1 MIKGNRSL
9 FIIFALFSTFI
20 LFLGLYFL
28 VEKDNKGVT
37 NRSDA
42 TEIYAN
48 LHFYIR
54 CSDTYYNPSYSDPTI
69 TGENGTEYNP
79 YSSFP
84 TVSITAK
91 CSEDLYMNGTY
102 MGDNNGSHTITYS
115 ITNGTTIVIR
125 AYRMTVFNI
134 GTFNISLSVNNSN
147 ENSYCLYEGL
157 GDSSDSTSQS
167 LGGGGRTVDLYYY
180 LNYRPDYWKGYF
192 NLNDGSDD
200 DFASITQTNYRY
212 WDLPLENPTREGY
225 IFDGWW
231 TEESGGSEITST
243 TLFQNST
250 SQTVYA
256 HWIKNYNYKVREDVS
271 GNGNTSP
278 YIISVT
284 NPNNN
289 YPFVLNSS
297 GYYES
302 TNKGV
307 NNSYSLCKVTFY
319 VHEKGNVS
327 FSVINY
333 AEKNYDFGI
342 FSNLNTTLAPT
353 YDADTTNVYKSFKGS
368 SSSGTQT
375 VTYSNVST
383 GYHYIYVKFRKDS
396 SQSQNNDSL
405 KFKFSSSGYTNY
417 SNAGVSN
424 IYPFT
429 LNSDGYYESTN
440 KGVNYSYAMC
450 KVSFYVP
457 KTMNLNFS
465 IINYA
470 ESNYDFGIFSN
481 LDTALVSSGED
492 TKNVFKSF
500 KGSSSSSVQTLTY
513 TNVSAG
519 THYIHVKFIKD
530 VSNSSYND
538 SVKFKLNEETSTT
551 IYSYDSN
558 IYKSN
563 PSKTGYTFDG
573 WTATNLDTTTA
584 RRGTSSSTVTTTWT
598 SGSTKVTS
606 TYFKNLNSDMGTVT
620 LTANWTAN
628 GYTLTAD
635 VNEPNTGTFL
645 NKVSWTLP
653 SGWSSSSDKSY
664 ATKTVKYDSQYGTL
678 PTPSREGYTFDGWY
692 TASSGGNK
700 ISSSNNNDVM
710 NSTSGKT
717 IYAHWTAKS
726 YKITF
731 NQNSGSGGSSSTTVT
746 YDKAMPNITI
756 PKRTGYSFVGY
767 YDSPQTDYG
776 DTGGG
781 TQYYKS
787 DGTSA
792 RNWDKATD
800 TTLYARWLPRDDYK
814 VDINILSPTGEQDY
828 KSGTMTQAYG
838 STIKEGINDQGFD
851 NITYKESWTISKIT
865 PTPGYVLTSVSAN
878 AGTLVDN
885 GDGTYTFTA
894 NFTSDPNGSWDA
906 VITIQM
912 GDTWTNYAQEPAVKR
927 KIEVN
932 GTTVEARE
940 ISKPEHLAWISNQ
953 GLTKSVGEYF
963 IQTKSID
970 MSGHYWYPIGAN
982 GRVFNGYYNGQGY
995 AIMNIETSPNM
1006 VTESGL
1012 FGYLQG
1018 GTVENVTML
1027 NAKIQGGI
1035 DSGGI
1040 AGVNNGGVIRNC
1052 YVEGD
1057 VTATNRGVSSTQY
1070 SIGGLV
1076 GYSTS
1081 GQIES
1086 SYYEGTISGT
1096 GNRYYGLLIGY
1107 GENSSIRDSIGKTTG
1122 NTAYYNNG
1130 VSVESSLYIT
1140 GANYVT
1146 KKYYEGTFANWV
1158 ITNGQPLPSGLT
1170 WIGNAGDK
1178 VTNISQITACG
1189 YSKV

>member
-1 MIKGNRSL
+1 MKTKNNKLIL
-9 FIIFALFSTFI
+9 FIIISTLLLMISGSLILVNSSIAPTFAGNMYLSAEVAEGKGTFSVYYHDGDYSENNTLI
-20 LFLGLYFL
+20 
-28 VEKDNKGVT
+28 
-37 NRSDA
+37 A
-42 TEIYAN
+42 TEDSGAQVDKDVDPGASADTVYVTCTATPATGYHLNYIYVEGKTD
-48 LHFYIR
+48 
-54 CSDTYYNPSYSDPTI
+54 STT
-69 TGENGTEYNP
+69 TNP
-79 YSSFP
+79 YEFSDYIKHWFDTTTKHRVCKAYFAINNYQVSF
-84 TVSITAK
+84 
-91 CSEDLYMNGTY
+91 N
-102 MGDNNGSHTITYS
+102 
-115 ITNGTTIVIR
+115 
-125 AYRMTVFNI
+125 
-134 GTFNISLSVNNSN
+134 
-147 ENSYCLYEGL
+147 
-157 GDSSDSTSQS
+157 
-167 LGGGGRTVDLYYY
+167 
-180 LNYRPDYWKGYF
+180 
-192 NLNDGSDD
+192 
-200 DFASITQTNYRY
+200 
-212 WDLPLENPTREGY
+212 
-225 IFDGWW
+225 
-231 TEESGGSEITST
+231 
-243 TLFQNST
+243 
-250 SQTVYA
+250 
-256 HWIKNYNYKVREDVS
+256 
-271 GNGNTSP
+271 GNGNTSGSMSNQSFT
-278 YIISVT
+278 YDQAQNLTANGYSKIGYSFAGWSTSANGSVE
-284 NPNNN
+284 
-289 YPFVLNSS
+289 YSNSQS
-297 GYYES
+297 VSNLTS
-302 TNKGV
+302 TN
-307 NNSYSLCKVTFY
+307 N
-319 VHEKGNVS
+319 
-327 FSVINY
+327 
-333 AEKNYDFGI
+333 
-342 FSNLNTTLAPT
+342 
-353 YDADTTNVYKSFKGS
+353 
-368 SSSGTQT
+368 
-375 VTYSNVST
+375 
-383 GYHYIYVKFRKDS
+383 
-396 SQSQNNDSL
+396 
-405 KFKFSSSGYTNY
+405 
-417 SNAGVSN
+417 
-424 IYPFT
+424 
-429 LNSDGYYESTN
+429 
-440 KGVNYSYAMC
+440 
-450 KVSFYVP
+450 
-457 KTMNLNFS
+457 
-465 IINYA
+465 
-470 ESNYDFGIFSN
+470 
-481 LDTALVSSGED
+481 
-492 TKNVFKSF
+492 
-500 KGSSSSSVQTLTY
+500 
-513 TNVSAG
+513 
-519 THYIHVKFIKD
+519 
-530 VSNSSYND
+530 
-538 SVKFKLNEETSTT
+538 
-551 IYSYDSN
+551 
-558 IYKSN
+558 
-563 PSKTGYTFDG
+563 
-573 WTATNLDTTTA
+573 
-584 RRGTSSSTVTTTWT
+584 
-598 SGSTKVTS
+598 
-606 TYFKNLNSDMGTVT
+606 GTVT
-620 LTANWTAN
+620 LYAVWTANTYTVTLDKQSGSGGSSSVTATYDSAMPEITPPERTGYSFKGYYTGTNGSGTKYYDNNGKSVQNWDKTSNTTLYANWEAN
-628 GYTLTAD
+628 GYTLTMDA
-635 VNEPNTGTFL
+635 NGGSIT
-645 NKVSWTLP
+645 
-653 SGWSSSSDKSY
+653 SSDVWTGSGTKV
-664 ATKTVKYDSQYGTL
+664 TKTVKYNDTYDTYVNDKGEVKVGYL
-678 PTPSREGYTFDGWY
+678 PTSSNISRTGYTFAGWW
-692 TASSGGNK
+692 TASSGGSQV
-700 ISSSNNNDVM
+700 SSSTKMD
-710 NSTSGKT
+710 STSGKT
-717 IYAHWTAKS
+717 IYAHWTANS

-746 YDKAMPNITI
+746 YDKAMPSITI

-912 GDTWTNYAQEPAVKR
+912 GDTWTNYAEEPTVKR

-940 ISKPEHLAWISNQ
+940 ISKPEHLAWISKML
-953 GLTKSVGEYF
+953 LTTSNGGYY
-963 IQTKSID
+963 IQTKTID

-995 AIMNIETSPNM
+995 AIMNVETSPNM

-1012 FGYLQG
+1012 FGYIQG

-1057 VTATNRGVSSTQY
+1057 IKATNRGMSSTQY

>member
-1 MIKGNRSL
+1 MINKIKRKFL
-9 FIIFALFSTFI
+9 IRLLI
-20 LFLGLYFL
+20 LIVVCFCFGTGLYLLKNNFL
-28 VEKDNKGVT
+28 LNNNIDEVE
-37 NRSDA
+37 A
-42 TEIYAN
+42 TEIYVN
-48 LHFYIR
+48 IEFRIECFSLKTNDFVIGNQIIGEDEKH
-54 CSDTYYNPSYSDPTI
+54 YNPDYTQDD
-69 TGENGTEYNP
+69 GYNLEENGTA
-79 YSSFP
+79 SP
-84 TVSITAK
+84 TATITAE
-91 CSEDLYMNGTY
+91 CSEELYIDGKDK
-102 MGDNNGSHTITYS
+102 GDNSGSQSEIIKLNDAS
-115 ITNGTTIVIR
+115 TTIQVKAR
-125 AYRMTVFNI
+125 RWSSFNI
-134 GTFNISLSVNNSN
+134 GTFKIVSISVSSIANSVK
-147 ENSYCLYEGL
+147 NSYC
-157 GDSSDSTSQS
+157 TSEYAS
-167 LGGGGRTVDLYYY
+167 GTHFPASYGGGNGTYDIKVGIRYKPKEYSAKFYNGSSLYDTISQK
-180 LNYRPDYWKGYF
+180 NY
-192 NLNDGSDD
+192 
-200 DFASITQTNYRY
+200 AY
-212 WDLPLENPTREGY
+212 WDFPT
-225 IFDGWW
+225 
-231 TEESGGSEITST
+231 
-243 TLFQNST
+243 N
-250 SQTVYA
+250 
-256 HWIKNYNYKVREDVS
+256 
-271 GNGNTSP
+271 
-278 YIISVT
+278 
-284 NPNNN
+284 
-289 YPFVLNSS
+289 
-297 GYYES
+297 
-302 TNKGV
+302 
-307 NNSYSLCKVTFY
+307 
-319 VHEKGNVS
+319 
-327 FSVINY
+327 
-333 AEKNYDFGI
+333 
-342 FSNLNTTLAPT
+342 
-353 YDADTTNVYKSFKGS
+353 
-368 SSSGTQT
+368 
-375 VTYSNVST
+375 
-383 GYHYIYVKFRKDS
+383 
-396 SQSQNNDSL
+396 
-405 KFKFSSSGYTNY
+405 
-417 SNAGVSN
+417 
-424 IYPFT
+424 
-429 LNSDGYYESTN
+429 
-440 KGVNYSYAMC
+440 
-450 KVSFYVP
+450 
-457 KTMNLNFS
+457 
-465 IINYA
+465 
-470 ESNYDFGIFSN
+470 
-481 LDTALVSSGED
+481 
-492 TKNVFKSF
+492 
-500 KGSSSSSVQTLTY
+500 
-513 TNVSAG
+513 
-519 THYIHVKFIKD
+519 
-530 VSNSSYND
+530 
-538 SVKFKLNEETSTT
+538 
-551 IYSYDSN
+551 
-558 IYKSN
+558 N
-563 PSKTGYTFDG
+563 PSKTGYTFDA
-573 WTATNLDTTTA
+573 WYQSDSLKL
-584 RRGTSSSTVTTTWT
+584 SSTTLVKLL
-598 SGSTKVTS
+598 SAPKV
-606 TYFKNLNSDMGTVT
+606 Y
-620 LTANWTAN
+620 AHWTAN
-628 GYTLTAD
+628 KYNVKFNGNGSTGGSMSNQSFTYDQSQKLSANKYSKTGYTFLGWATSANGNVVYKNEQEVLNLTSTN
-635 VNEPNTGTFL
+635 NETI
-645 NKVSWTLP
+645 TLYAKWEANGYQLIANANGGSMANL
-653 SGWSSSSDKSY
+653 SGWSGNS
-664 ATKTVKYDSQYGTL
+664 TRLEKTVDYDEAYGTL
-678 PTPSREGYTFDGWY
+678 PTPTRTGYTFDGWY
-692 TASSGGNK
+692 TASSGGNPVSTSTK
-700 ISSSNNNDVM
+700 MTSSSWNEGEKAN
-710 NSTSGKT
+710 
-717 IYAHWTAKS
+717 IYAHWTANS

-746 YDKAMPNITI
+746 YDKAMPSITI
-756 PKRTGYSFVGY
+756 PKRTGYSFEGY

-912 GDTWTNYAQEPAVKR
+912 GDTWTNYAEEPTVKR

-940 ISKPEHLAWISNQ
+940 ISKPEHLAWISKML
-953 GLTKSVGEYF
+953 LTTSNGGYY
-963 IQTKSID
+963 IQTKPID
-970 MSGHYWYPIGAN
+970 MSDHYWYPIGAN
-982 GRVFNGYYNGQGY
+982 GRAFTGYYNGQGY
-995 AIMNIETSPNM
+995 AIMNVETSPNM

-1012 FGYLQG
+1012 FGYIQG

-1057 VTATNRGVSSTQY
+1057 ITATNRGVSSTQY

>member
-1 MIKGNRSL
+1 MPTGYKFDGWYRSESNSPSTPKI
-9 FIIFALFSTFI
+9 FISSSQSAEFICDGKAYYVAKFSPIECTI
-20 LFLGLYFL
+20 EL
-28 VEKDNKGVT
+28 NKQNGSGGSSSVT
-37 NRSDA
+37 A
-42 TEIYAN
+42 TYGSAMPAITTPSRTGYS
-48 LHFYIR
+48 FQG
-54 CSDTYYNPSYSDPTI
+54 YY
-69 TGENGTEYNP
+69 TGTNG
-79 YSSFP
+79 S
-84 TVSITAK
+84 
-91 CSEDLYMNGTY
+91 GTKY
-102 MGDNNGSHTITYS
+102 YDNNGK
-115 ITNGTTIVIR
+115 
-125 AYRMTVFNI
+125 
-134 GTFNISLSVNNSN
+134 SVRNW
-147 ENSYCLYEGL
+147 
-157 GDSSDSTSQS
+157 DKTS
-167 LGGGGRTVDLYYY
+167 
-180 LNYRPDYWKGYF
+180 
-192 NLNDGSDD
+192 
-200 DFASITQTNYRY
+200 
-212 WDLPLENPTREGY
+212 
-225 IFDGWW
+225 
-231 TEESGGSEITST
+231 
-243 TLFQNST
+243 
-250 SQTVYA
+250 
-256 HWIKNYNYKVREDVS
+256 
-271 GNGNTSP
+271 
-278 YIISVT
+278 
-284 NPNNN
+284 
-289 YPFVLNSS
+289 
-297 GYYES
+297 
-302 TNKGV
+302 
-307 NNSYSLCKVTFY
+307 
-319 VHEKGNVS
+319 
-327 FSVINY
+327 
-333 AEKNYDFGI
+333 
-342 FSNLNTTLAPT
+342 NTTL
-353 YDADTTNVYKSFKGS
+353 
-368 SSSGTQT
+368 
-375 VTYSNVST
+375 
-383 GYHYIYVKFRKDS
+383 
-396 SQSQNNDSL
+396 
-405 KFKFSSSGYTNY
+405 
-417 SNAGVSN
+417 
-424 IYPFT
+424 
-429 LNSDGYYESTN
+429 
-440 KGVNYSYAMC
+440 YA
-450 KVSFYVP
+450 Y
-457 KTMNLNFS
+457 
-465 IINYA
+465 
-470 ESNYDFGIFSN
+470 
-481 LDTALVSSGED
+481 
-492 TKNVFKSF
+492 
-500 KGSSSSSVQTLTY
+500 
-513 TNVSAG
+513 
-519 THYIHVKFIKD
+519 
-530 VSNSSYND
+530 
-538 SVKFKLNEETSTT
+538 
-551 IYSYDSN
+551 
-558 IYKSN
+558 
-563 PSKTGYTFDG
+563 
-573 WTATNLDTTTA
+573 
-584 RRGTSSSTVTTTWT
+584 
-598 SGSTKVTS
+598 
-606 TYFKNLNSDMGTVT
+606 
-620 LTANWTAN
+620 WTAN

-645 NKVSWTLP
+645 NKVGWTLP

-664 ATKTVKYDSQYGTL
+664 AIKTIKYDSQYGTL
-678 PTPSREGYTFDGWY
+678 PTPSREGYTFEDWY
-692 TASSGGNK
+692 DASSGGNK
-700 ISSSNNNDVM
+700 ISSSNNNNVM

-756 PKRTGYSFVGY
+756 PKRIGYSFEGY

-912 GDTWTNYAQEPAVKR
+912 GDTWTNYAEEPTVKR

-940 ISKPEHLAWISNQ
+940 ISKPEHLAWISKML
-953 GLTKSVGEYF
+953 LTTSNGGYY
-963 IQTKSID
+963 IQTKPID
-970 MSGHYWYPIGAN
+970 MSDHYWYPIGAN
-982 GRVFNGYYNGQGY
+982 GRAFTGYYNGQGY
-995 AIMNIETSPNM
+995 AIMNVETSPNM

-1012 FGYLQG
+1012 FGYIQG

-1052 YVEGD
+1052 YVEGEIK
-1057 VTATNRGVSSTQY
+1057 ATNRGVSSTQY